1 MTEMTTIDTLH
12 GEALAKAADQ
22 AVRAIPPAWPLTA
35 TVAVNPFLGQ
45 VTETLDQTAARLA
58 RIGGVRLALP
68 RKHYADQIAK
78 GEITDEDLVAALQS
92 SALVDQVDL
101 PALKA
106 AVKEEPQ
113 PIAALPTVAELAAR
127 ATGKD
132 WPGLVSE
139 RIGTFAA
146 AFSIRGRH
154 FGPRRGATVSTPP
167 GAPSRR
173 MT

>member
-12 GEALAKAADQ
+12 GEALARAADQ

-45 VTETLDQTAARLA
+45 ISETLDQTAARLA

-68 RKHYADQIAK
+68 RKHYADLFAK
-78 GEITDEDLVAALQS
+78 GEITDDDLVAALQS
-92 SALVDQVDL
+92 NTLFNQIDL

-106 AVKEEPQ
+106 GLAEEPQ
-113 PIAALPTVAELAAR
+113 AVAALSSPSGSAPLRLASSIR
-127 ATGKD
+127 DRRSGRHPGATGFM
-132 WPGLVSE
+132 L
-139 RIGTFAA
+139 
-146 AFSIRGRH
+146 
-154 FGPRRGATVSTPP
+154 P
-167 GAPSRR
+167 GAPLPP